1 MNNRQAAHLRPGT
14 TIRRKVPYA
23 DRATATGYETF
34 TVERVE
40 HPTHRHDDVTVHAG
54 GQSFKPWEI
63 ERVLYPDNE
72 QTP

>member
-1 MNNRQAAHLRPGT
+1 MNNNQAVRLRLGT

-23 DRATATGYETF
+23 DRAAATGYETF

-40 HPTHRHDDVTVHAG
+40 RPTHRKDGVTVHAG
-54 GQSFKPWEI
+54 GQAFMPEGI
-63 ERVLYPDNE
+63 ERVRYPDE